1 MNNKQLYEIRLEDY
15 SFPRHMSAVKS
26 YYGTMDNITAL
37 AEHLNADDDTRVRYN
52 ETIEAVK
59 NYDGTNVPVH
69 NVAGHEVPILI
80 PVREISRFETQLTDQ
95 SWFYLAHG
103 NEVYP
108 CRADTVDVCQILIR
122 TSSDYVRCLR
132 AEVSNLLICY
142 HILGWIQHNDLTKGF
157 PGIITPDG
165 DRHIMNLFAPIK
177 HYTLDQ
183 QAQATAD
190 MAAINKNDLSVFSAD
205 MIGVG

>member
-1 MNNKQLYEIRLEDY
+1 MNEKQFYEIRLEDY
-15 SFPRHMSAVKS
+15 SFPRYSSAIKS
-26 YYGTMDNITAL
+26 YYGTREDINRLIAYL
-37 AEHLNADDDTRVRYN
+37 KDDDNLRVRYG
-52 ETIEAVK
+52 ETIQAVES
-59 NYDGTNVPVH
+59 YDGTNVPVH

-80 PVREISRFETQLTDQ
+80 PVREVSRFETQLTDQ

-122 TSSDYVRCLR
+122 TCSDYVRCLR

-142 HILGWIQHNDLTKGF
+142 HILGWIHHNDLTKGF

-165 DRHIMNLFAPIK
+165 DRHIMNLLAPVK

-205 MIGVG
+205 MIGAG

>member
-1 MNNKQLYEIRLEDY
+1 MEKKQLYEIRLEDY
-15 SFPRHMSAVKS
+15 SLPRYMGAVKS
-26 YYGTMDNITAL
+26 YYGTMDDITAL
-37 AEHLNADDDTRVRYN
+37 AEHLIADDDTRVRYN

-69 NVAGHEVPILI
+69 NVAGHIVPALT
-80 PVREISRFETQLTDQ
+80 PVQEISRFETRWTDQ
-95 SWFYLAHG
+95 HWFYLSHG
-103 NEVYP
+103 DAVYP
-108 CRADTVDVCQILIR
+108 CHADTVDVCQILVR

-132 AEVSNLLICY
+132 VQVFDLRVCY
-142 HILGWIQHNDLTKGF
+142 HILGWIHPNDLIKGF

-165 DRHIMNLFAPIK
+165 NRHIMNLFAPIK

-190 MAAINKNDLSVFSAD
+190 MAAISKNDLSVFSAD